1 MLLVIV
7 VSTWTLAFL
16 FRLLFAFVALVDIFV
31 VALLIAKTL
40 LAAQRFVL
48 VVVQWVFVIDTIW
61 RLVSPVVIVMHVND
75 LRWWRQ
81 RWPAAVAVVK
91 PNPFGV
97 LHFVCCLSD
106 PSSMLY
112 AVSPIRSAWE

>member
-40 LAAQRFVL
+40 LAAQTFVL
-48 VVVQWVFVIDTIW
+48 VVVQTEVGQ
-61 RLVSPVVIVMHVND
+61 PCGN
-75 LRWWRQ
+75 
-81 RWPAAVAVVK
+81 
-91 PNPFGV
+91 
-97 LHFVCCLSD
+97 SD
-106 PSSMLY
+106 
-112 AVSPIRSAWE
+112 ACE